1 MKEKIPSN
9 LVVTIDG
16 PSGAGKSTV
25 AKMLAR
31 TLHYVYIDTGAMYR
45 GVAWAYKRWREER
58 RADKRGQKTQERG
71 QNGKDSIE
79 KTEQGLSEEMTLFLK
94 DLDTSLQFEFG
105 AETRVFLD
113 GQDISAAIR
122 APDISLLAS
131 RLSQDPRVR
140 SRLYEMQRLAGRRGG
155 VVLEGR
161 DTGSVV
167 FPNAHVKFY
176 LDADPGVR
184 ARRRYLELSG
194 KGAGPDLTTVE
205 QEMIRRDR
213 DDSERS
219 VAPLRVPEGALRID
233 TTGLSL
239 DGVVEVL
246 LKHVVRQGAIWK

>member
-1 MKEKIPSN
+1 MKEKIPPN

-58 RADKRGQKTQERG
+58 GKERKEQRKEEGRRKREDGG
-71 QNGKDSIE
+71 GKAE
-79 KTEQGLSEEMTLFLK
+79 EGFVEEMTLFLK
-94 DLDTSLQFEFG
+94 DIDTRLHFEFG
-105 AETRVFLD
+105 DETRVFLD

-184 ARRRYLELSG
+184 ARRRYLELLG
-194 KGAGPDLTTVE
+194 KGTGPDLTTVE

-246 LKHVVRQGAIWK
+246 LKHVVRQGATWK